1 MNIYPSTTD
10 EFLPV
15 TVTVSGTVVTGGVS
29 FSVVKRA
36 AGYTPTTPGTYQSP
50 MSSGGLIGVRVN
62 GYPPG
67 IYDVWAQVVA
77 PPETP
82 VILAGQFQVV

>member
-1 MNIYPSTTD
+1 MNVYPSTTD

-29 FSVVKRA
+29 FSVVQRRPS
-36 AGYTPTTPGTYQSP
+36 TVQSQPGTFIPAVARGNQ
-50 MSSGGLIGVRVN
+50 IGVRVF
-62 GYPPG
+62 GFAPG

-77 PPETP
+77 PPDTP
-82 VILAGQFQVV
+82 VILAGQFETV